1 MSDSSFREC
10 IAVKILVI
18 GRHGQLAQ
26 SLLETK
32 LSPSIEIVALGRPH
46 LDVSRPGTVVEA
58 VDKAA
63 PHLVVNAAAYTAVD
77 NAETELAEASAI
89 NAAGAGHV
97 ADVCRRLSIP
107 LVHISTDYVFDG
119 TKDAA
124 YQETDPVSPIGVYG
138 RTKLEGERLVTAA
151 MREHIILRTAWLTSP
166 FGRNFVRTMLQLAV
180 DRQEVRVVDDQ
191 IGSPTHGPHLARAI
205 VEIAHLIG
213 KGGLSDP
220 WGIYHACNDRYATW
234 CDVARYVFQQSARY
248 GGPVA
253 NVVPITTSD
262 YPTKARRPA
271 NSRLDCSKLERS
283 FGIRLPDWR
292 DGVSETVSRLCSQP
306 AALRQG
312 AQ

>member
-1 MSDSSFREC
+1 MEPAYWVMGLIETWLEISSGLRSSDSSFREC

-32 LSPSIEIVALGRPH
+32 LAPSIEILALGRPH
-46 LDVSRPGTVVEA
+46 LDVSRPGTIVEA

-77 NAETELAEASAI
+77 NAETEPAEASAV
-89 NAAGAGHV
+89 NAAGAGQV

-124 YQETDPVSPIGVYG
+124 YQETDPVSPIGAYG
-138 RTKLEGERLVTAA
+138 RTKLEGEQLVAAA

-191 IGSPTHGPHLARAI
+191 IGSPTHGPH
-205 VEIAHLIG
+205 
-213 KGGLSDP
+213 S
-220 WGIYHACNDRYATW
+220 CNASYATW
-234 CDVARYVFQQSARY
+234 CDVARYVFQQSARH

-306 AALRQG
+306 ATFTQG